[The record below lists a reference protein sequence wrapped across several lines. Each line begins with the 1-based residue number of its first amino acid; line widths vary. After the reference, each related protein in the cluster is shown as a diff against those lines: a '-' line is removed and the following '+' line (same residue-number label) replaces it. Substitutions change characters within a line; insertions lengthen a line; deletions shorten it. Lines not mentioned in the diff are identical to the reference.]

1 MECSI
6 LTIDDVLIKLSV
18 LLLAE
23 EDLQY
28 VVETMQSTLGVT
40 PLLEK

>member
-6 LTIDDVLIKLSV
+6 LTIDDALIKLSV